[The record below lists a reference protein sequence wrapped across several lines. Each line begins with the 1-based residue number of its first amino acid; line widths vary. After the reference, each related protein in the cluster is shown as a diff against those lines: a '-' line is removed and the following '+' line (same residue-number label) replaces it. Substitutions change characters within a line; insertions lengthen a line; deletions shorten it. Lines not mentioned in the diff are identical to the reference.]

1 MLKRLLILLVLA
13 SVLSSCGTTSEDKEI
28 EVAIEKACKTV
39 ININGGV
46 SVSGGAAGA
55 FAELA
60 RLDAQ
65 YLPLLISF
73 SDWWQSQL
81 RAIDTQGPPK
91 YQPFPDALV
100 NFCKA

>member
-1 MLKRLLILLVLA
+1 MLKLILLLVVLA
-13 SVLSSCGTTSEDKEI
+13 SVLSSCGTTNEDKEI

-46 SVSGGAAGA
+46 SVSGGAGGA

-60 RLDAQ
+60 RLDAR

-73 SDWWQSQL
+73 SDWWQEHIVYGVS
-81 RAIDTQGPPK
+81 GPPK
-91 YQPFPDALV
+91 YLPFPDALV

>member
-1 MLKRLLILLVLA
+1 VLKRLLVLLAIA
-13 SVLSSCGTTSEDKEI
+13 SVLSSCGTTGEDKEI

-46 SVSGGAAGA
+46 SVSGGAGGA

-60 RLDAQ
+60 RLDAR
-65 YLPLLISF
+65 YLPLLVSF
-73 SDWWQSQL
+73 SDWWQSQP

-91 YQPFPDALV
+91 YPPFPDALR

>member
-1 MLKRLLILLVLA
+1 VLKRILLLVVLA
-13 SVLSSCGTTSEDKEI
+13 SVLSSCGTANEDKEI

-46 SVSGGAAGA
+46 SVSGGAGGA

-60 RLDAQ
+60 RLDAR

-73 SDWWQSQL
+73 SDWWQEHIVYGVS
-81 RAIDTQGPPK
+81 GPAK
-91 YQPFPDALV
+91 YLPFPDALV
-100 NFCKA
+100 DFCKA

>member
-13 SVLSSCGTTSEDKEI
+13 SVLSSCGTTNEDKEI

-39 ININGGV
+39 INVNGGV
-46 SVSGGAAGA
+46 SVSGGAGGA

-60 RLDAQ
+60 RLDAR

-73 SDWWQSQL
+73 SDWWQTQPRL
-81 RAIDTQGPPK
+81 IDTQGPPK
-91 YQPFPDALV
+91 YLPFPDALV
-100 NFCKA
+100 NFCMA